1 MTLFNYIVVFLV
13 KVLKDFV
20 RSYIDEEVKSFTRC
34 KSGDKKY
41 FIFLNQRHGSYK
53 TISF

>member
-1 MTLFNYIVVFLV
+1 MTLFDYIVVFLV

-20 RSYIDEEVKSFTRC
+20 RSYIDEEVKSFIRC
-34 KSGDKKY
+34 KSCDKKY

-53 TISF
+53 AISF